1 MEELPRTFPAVASEG
16 STSNENL
23 RLSVKRVKNKNAF
36 FAPSSPKIPV
46 DLTVGLKSDPLG

>member
-23 RLSVKRVKNKNAF
+23 RLSVKRMKNKNAF
-36 FAPSSPKIPV
+36 FGPSSLEMPV
-46 DLTVGLKSDPLG
+46 DLTVGLKSAALG